1 MIVSISVHHP
11 KPGAEAAL
19 IESMHR
25 FGAAIK
31 GAPGLVGVYT
41 LQDKDAGV
49 LVGMAI
55 WESEEA
61 KAASIHLAREA
72 VANDPFDQ
80 WEAEDVGGYALVEV

>member
-1 MIVSISVHHP
+1 MIINISVHHP
-11 KPGAEAAL
+11 KPGAEPAL

-25 FGAAIK
+25 YGAAIK

-41 LQDKDAGV
+41 LQDKAAGV

-55 WESEEA
+55 WESQAA
-61 KAASIHLAREA
+61 KDASAHLAWEA

-80 WEAEDVGGYALVEV
+80 WEAEDVGGYALTEV